1 MISEIVLY
9 HTKLRGGQSLLR
21 KCFVSLLD
29 IHIGIVELK
38 GAIVAKETEYAKVLR
53 QKRIHEVCI
62 VGILGGADGP
72 YSPGN
77 FRNGQ

>member
-1 MISEIVLY
+1 M
-9 HTKLRGGQSLLR
+9 R

-62 VGILGGADGP
+62 VGILGGSRWPLLTG
-72 YSPGN
+72 
-77 FRNGQ
+77 